1 MKKEIT
7 KKEFEFAEP
16 SSSKAANNSQH
27 LKNKFKVAESKM
39 NELLELVTKKGGFD
53 NLTKKES
60 AELEKQTQIVNG
72 YEETHYTIALPE
84 TIQGLVELK
93 MYENKLKQKD
103 IAKMLHTTD
112 TKLSEIM
119 HQKRKPNITFL
130 KAMHQVFGID
140 GNLLLKI
147 A

>member
-7 KKEFEFAEP
+7 KKEF
-16 SSSKAANNSQH
+16 
-27 LKNKFKVAESKM
+27 KFAESKM
-39 NELLELVTKKGGFD
+39 NELLELATKKGGFD
-53 NLTKKES
+53 NLNKRKST
-60 AELEKQTQIVNG
+60 ELEKHTQIVNA
-72 YEETHYTIALPE
+72 YEETHYTISLPE

-103 IAKMLHTTD
+103 IAKMLHTTE

-119 HQKRKPNITFL
+119 HQKRKPSISFL